1 MKIKILL
8 ALALFALPTVAQ
20 TLKGKVFELDEKDEK
35 VPLVSANVFWRD
47 AKTGTTTDA
56 DGNFSLPKP
65 ATQTAFLIVSYTGYV
80 ADTIEVAKTKD
91 SIEIVLTLNTQ
102 LHEVVISA
110 ERSSRFI
117 DDEEPGFIEVVTSK
131 ELLKAACC
139 NLGESFTTNASVDVS
154 YQDAVTGAKQIQL
167 LGLAGA
173 YTQMLFESIPSLNGL
188 GNSFGLGFVPGP
200 WISEINISKGSASVV
215 NGYESISGQINVA
228 YKKPSD
234 AERYYFNAFQSS
246 HYKTDLN
253 ANTTIELSEHLS
265 TILLAHSNFVSKGLD
280 DNNDSFIDDPKSA
293 QYNFMNRW
301 QLKTD
306 FGLESQ
312 FGVHYL
318 TEKKTGGQLVPMASG
333 KQYRIDID
341 SRHLDINT
349 KTGFVFDSEA
359 YTSIGLI
366 LDLHQH
372 DQNTLFGDRKY
383 DGTQN
388 IFFSKLVFEAR
399 SKDETHKV
407 TTGLSFTLDK
417 LTEDLGTF
425 KQEKTENIPGI
436 FLEYN
441 YSPGNLLS
449 IVPGVRVDFHNL
461 FGTLVTPRI
470 HFKYNFD
477 ENTTL
482 RASAGMGYRS
492 VNIYTN
498 SLNWMASSRQFVVN
512 STLPY
517 EEALNYGLNLTRY
530 FMING
535 RELRITADY
544 YRTDF
549 SKQVVTDI
557 DTDPGKVLFYDL
569 NGESYSNSY
578 QIEMAYQIMP
588 RLDVSA
594 AYRYTDVKSTYNGVL
609 RTAPMQ
615 SRYKILTAVSWA
627 DHFREWI
634 VDATFLVNGPGR
646 IPSTASNPL
655 QYRREES
662 FDAYLN
668 INAQIT
674 RKFDLFELYLGAENI
689 TDYKQPNPVIG
700 ADDPFGKFF
709 DAAMI
714 WGPVSGRKIYAGV
727 RLSVF

>member
-1 MKIKILL
+1 MKLKILL

-20 TLKGKVFELDEKDEK
+20 TLQGKVFELNEKNEK
-35 VPLVSANVFWRD
+35 TPLISANVFWRD
-47 AKTGTTTDA
+47 AKTGTTTGT
-56 DGNFSLPKP
+56 DGSFTLPKP
-65 ATQTAFLIVSYTGYV
+65 ATKTAFLVVSYTGYI

-91 SIEIVLTLNTQ
+91 SIEIVLTLNKQ
-102 LHEVVISA
+102 LNEVVISA
-110 ERSSRFI
+110 DRSSRFI
-117 DDEEPGFIEVVTSK
+117 DDEEVGYLEVVTSK

-173 YTQMLFESIPSLNGL
+173 YTQMLFESVPSLNGL

-280 DNNDSFIDDPKSA
+280 NNNDSFIDDPKSA

-301 QLKTD
+301 QLHTD

-312 FGVHYL
+312 FGVQYM

-341 SRHLDINT
+341 SRHFDINT

-359 YTSIGLI
+359 YTSIGLV

-372 DQNTLFGDRKY
+372 DQNTIFGDRKY

-388 IFFSKLVFEAR
+388 IFFSKLIFETRWAE
-399 SKDETHKV
+399 ETHKLI
-407 TTGLSFTLDK
+407 TGASFTVDK

-425 KQEKTENIPGI
+425 KQEKTENIPGL

-441 YSPGNLLS
+441 YSPNNLFS
-449 IVPGVRVDFHNL
+449 VVPGIRVDFHNL

-477 ENTTL
+477 ENTIL
-482 RASAGMGYRS
+482 RASAGKGYRS
-492 VNIYTN
+492 VNIHTN

-512 STLPY
+512 TSLPY
-517 EEALNYGLNLTRY
+517 EEALNYGLNITRY
-530 FMING
+530 FMIDG

-549 SKQVVTDI
+549 QKQVVTDI

-578 QIEMAYQIMP
+578 QIEVAYQIIP

-594 AYRYTDVKSTYNGVL
+594 AYRYTDVKSTYNGEL

-615 SRYKILTAVSWA
+615 SRYKILGTVSWA
-627 DHFREWI
+627 DHYREWI

-662 FDAYLN
+662 FDAYMN

-674 RKFDLFELYLGAENI
+674 RKFDLFDVYLGVENI

-700 ADDPFGKFF
+700 ADDPFGKYF

-714 WGPVSGRKIYAGV
+714 WGPVSGRKIYAGL